1 MVRVNTPAPPPSPR
15 PSSETPGETRGET
28 RGETSGESRAAGP
41 APDRRSALRA
51 GAGLAA
57 VGALATACSAT
68 GAAAHPAPPSHA
80 PTHAP
85 SSAPGTTPE
94 TKRTPLAAPAPRA
107 FPAQP
112 AQITHGP
119 RTRPQVA
126 LTFHGQGDPAVAK
139 AVLGEAEK
147 GGARVTVLAVGSWL
161 DEHSD
166 VARRILDGGHDLG
179 NHTLRHLDINA
190 MSEAHAYAEIRGC
203 ADRLL
208 RLTGS
213 IGTWFR
219 PSRTPRASPLVERL
233 AHRAGY
239 PHVLSYDVD
248 SLDFTSPGAPAV
260 TRKVIGEIRN
270 GSVVS
275 LHFGY
280 ADTVAALPAL
290 LHELDRRGLRAV
302 TTTELLS

>member
-1 MVRVNTPAPPPSPR
+1 MVRVTTPDHPPQPPP
-15 PSSETPGETRGET
+15 EGIAA
-28 RGETSGESRAAGP
+28 RAAP
-41 APDRRSALRA
+41 HRRAVLRSGGAFAA
-51 GAGLAA
+51 GAFVAG
-57 VGALATACSAT
+57 CSAS
-68 GAAAHPAPPSHA
+68 GAAAHQVARA
-80 PTHAP
+80 RG
-85 SSAPGTTPE
+85 SSAPPAA
-94 TKRTPLAAPAPRA
+94 PAAPAPRR
-107 FPAQP
+107 FPDQP
-112 AQITHGP
+112 AEIAHGP

-126 LTFHGQGDPAVAK
+126 LTFHGQGDPAIAR

-161 DEHSD
+161 DEHPD
-166 VARRILDGGHDLG
+166 LARRILDGGHDLG

-190 MSEAHAYAEIRGC
+190 MSETEADAEIRGC
-203 ADRLL
+203 AQRLR

-213 IGTWFR
+213 IGSWFR
-219 PSRTPRASPLVERL
+219 PSRTARASPLVERL
-233 AHRAGY
+233 ARGAGY

-260 TRKVIGEIRN
+260 TRKITGEIRN

-280 ADTVAALPAL
+280 ADTVAALPAVL
-290 LHELDRRGLRAV
+290 EELNRRGLRAV